1 MDFPPNKFDI
11 KTVTTKTFLDDVKN
25 ILFASH
31 VIRYSHVT
39 GNIIGYAHDFCNE
52 KIWENQNPVPVFAH
66 NLFSFYFS
74 VVVVKGIRLCV
85 RRTKQLNI
93 DGSNLT
99 NVQYANI
106 RSQVKFIDTIKYY
119 QQPLPSLPKRADKN
133 EKENIWASCEKFIQN
148 HPTYSASFFLHFQ
161 TVTRNGL

>member
-52 KIWENQNPVPVFAH
+52 KI
-66 NLFSFYFS
+66 
-74 VVVVKGIRLCV
+74 
-85 RRTKQLNI
+85 
-93 DGSNLT
+93 
-99 NVQYANI
+99 
-106 RSQVKFIDTIKYY
+106 
-119 QQPLPSLPKRADKN
+119 
-133 EKENIWASCEKFIQN
+133 
-148 HPTYSASFFLHFQ
+148 
-161 TVTRNGL
+161 